1 MSVPGATSQRVIDVT
16 SPPDISVTA
25 EVGEAYADFLHAQL
39 LAAWSLV
46 ESPPAAVSLAIV
58 DDQTMSRLHEQ
69 FMNEAGPTD
78 VLTFELA
85 HDAAGRVTE
94 GEIVVCLPVAQDQA
108 RERGHAVEHELL
120 LYAIH
125 GLLHLCGFDDRDES
139 SYRQMH
145 AREDEILAE
154 LGVGPVFSRRTD

>member
-1 MSVPGATSQRVIDVT
+1 MAT
-16 SPPDISVTA
+16 PPHIFVTA
-25 EVGEAYADFLHAQL
+25 DVGEAYADYLQAQL

-58 DDQTMSRLHEQ
+58 DGETMSALHEQ

-78 VLTFELA
+78 VLTFEIA
-85 HDAAGRVTE
+85 HDEAGRVTE
-94 GEIVVCLPVAQDQA
+94 GEIVVCLPVAQGQA

-125 GLLHLCGFDDRDES
+125 GLLHLSGFDDRDEE
-139 SYRQMH
+139 SYRRMH

-154 LGVGPVFSRRTD
+154 LGIGPVFARRTD